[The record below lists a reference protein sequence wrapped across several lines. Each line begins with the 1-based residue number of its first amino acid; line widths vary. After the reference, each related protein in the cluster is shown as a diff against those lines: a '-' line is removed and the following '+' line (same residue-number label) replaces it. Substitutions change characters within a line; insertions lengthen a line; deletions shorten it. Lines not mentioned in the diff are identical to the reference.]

1 MQRTAIVNFA
11 HTFCAV
17 AVARVQLKP
26 KHDTRHVRACVHAC
40 VRACLC
46 ACERARQTIRHQTAH
61 HTRTPLCPSHER
73 PTSNAHLHHTLA
85 RRLGTPDWM
94 LHESIKPVT
103 MRRIVM
109 HFHCDTPN
117 KHAHTR
123 AHARTHTQ
131 TSPATL
137 CHLIFILCAHAEVKC
152 KHTHALSLCHTL
164 TRARARDRPNVY
176 TSVTLG
182 RMDVQPYTKPVT
194 FGLGVDM

>member
-1 MQRTAIVNFA
+1 MICTLDPTPSQPLSRLITKHKTHTPVHPHTHSLSLAIFHSSALYVGYGSYVQRTAIVNFA

-46 ACERARQTIRHQTAH
+46 ACVRARQTIRHQTAH
-61 HTRTPLCPSHER
+61 HTRTPLRPSHER
-73 PTSNAHLHHTLA
+73 PTSNAHLHQTLA

-123 AHARTHTQ
+123 AHARTHT
-131 TSPATL
+131 
-137 CHLIFILCAHAEVKC
+137 HRHRRRHF
-152 KHTHALSLCHTL
+152 
-164 TRARARDRPNVY
+164 
-176 TSVTLG
+176 VT
-182 RMDVQPYTKPVT
+182 
-194 FGLGVDM
+194 